1 MSPRWMTRLY
11 AWPGFPRVSGDE
23 PTNDLIG
30 VAADLFS
37 PRERGVSP
45 TTRRTPSST
54 PCFPRVSG
62 DEPWTAEG
70 AQKHTTFSLCE
81 RG

>member
-1 MSPRWMTRLY
+1 MSPCPL
-11 AWPGFPRVSGDE
+11 AFGPGGVRFPRVSGDE